1 MAIDEGI
8 TLKKLEVFLAFMK
21 VGSMARVSEAMGQSV
36 VSVHRALHSLEE
48 STRCPLFKRDGRK
61 LIPLQAAYTFA
72 EYAEK
77 VVYDCEDGLRKTRE
91 AAGFAS
97 PRLKIGALYSLTVS
111 TIPELVMRLKLRKSS
126 LDIDLTLGSN
136 QVLLEQIASGRL
148 DAIII
153 ALHRAH
159 QNPELLSVPLFEDD
173 IFFAAPIGSPY
184 ATTARVHLDDARN
197 EKFVSLNDEFATATD
212 FGELFARAGYVPNVV
227 MRVGDIFSLINLV
240 SGGVGYSLLPGRV
253 ALFSPRIQLIPLSER
268 YAAKQVIAL
277 LVPFRRERDPNL
289 LALAA
294 ECRMLGRNG
303 DKGRLADGT
312 HENVSGNFNDS
323 RATGPARIPR
333 KPAGLRRVTGR
344 TD

>member
-303 DKGRLADGT
+303 DKGRLADGS

-323 RATGPARIPR
+323 GATGPARIPR

>member
-21 VGSMARVSEAMGQSV
+21 TGNMSRASETIGQSV

-48 STRCPLFKRDGRK
+48 STRCPLFKPDGRK

-72 EYAEK
+72 EFAERAL
-77 VVYDCEDGLRKTRE
+77 YECEEGLRKTRE

-111 TIPELVMRLKLRKSS
+111 TIPQLVMGLKLRKSA
-126 LDIDLTLGSN
+126 LDVDLTLGSN
-136 QVLLEQIASGRL
+136 RVLSEQIASGRL
-148 DAIII
+148 DAILI

-159 QNPELLSVPLFEDD
+159 DDPELLSVPLFEDD

-184 ATTARVHLDDARN
+184 AGRARIDLADVRDQ
-197 EKFVSLNDEFATATD
+197 KFVSLNDEFATATD
-212 FGELFARAGYVPNVV
+212 FGELFNRAGYAPNVV

-253 ALFSPRIQLIPLSER
+253 TAFSPRIQLIPLSTR
-268 YAAKQVIAL
+268 YAARQVIAL
-277 LVPFRRERDPNL
+277 LLPRRRERDPNL

-294 ECRMLGRNG
+294 ECRMLGKPRHSNSDRSLRG
-303 DKGRLADGT
+303 GRAARTKGTAQQ
-312 HENVSGNFNDS
+312 
-323 RATGPARIPR
+323 GPGAIDHDE
-333 KPAGLRRVTGR
+333 G
-344 TD
+344 

>member
-21 VGSMARVSEAMGQSV
+21 AGNMSRVSENIGQSV

-77 VVYDCEDGLRKTRE
+77 TLYDCEEGLRKTRE

-97 PRLKIGALYSLTVS
+97 PRLKIGALYSLTVG
-111 TIPELVMRLKLRKSS
+111 TIPRLVMRLKLRKSS
-126 LDIDLTLGSN
+126 LDVDLTLGSN
-136 QVLLEQIASGRL
+136 RTLLEQIASDRL

-159 QNPELLSVPLFEDD
+159 EDTELLSVPLFEDD
-173 IFFAAPIGSPY
+173 ILFAAPIGNAFAKRASIDL
-184 ATTARVHLDDARN
+184 ATVHN
-197 EKFVSLNDEFATATD
+197 EKFVALNDDFATASD
-212 FGELFARAGYVPNVV
+212 FDELFERAGYVPNVV

-240 SGGVGYSLLPGRV
+240 SGGVGYSLLPQRV
-253 ALFSPRIQLIPLSER
+253 AAFSPRIQLIPLSQR

-277 LVPFRRERDPNL
+277 LIPRRRERDPNL

-294 ECRMLGRNG
+294 ECRMLGRDD
-303 DKGRLADGT
+303 DKPRGPPGTRGIREQPVNRTSGTSGR
-312 HENVSGNFNDS
+312 HRSSN
-323 RATGPARIPR
+323 
-333 KPAGLRRVTGR
+333 RR
-344 TD
+344 